1 MAEVHVSPQESQ
13 QETPEQQG
21 TPANNAAY
29 VPSQDPVT
37 RGVPG
42 GVQANQNQPENPQHT
57 AVTRDPA
64 STPSYFRLVLPL
76 LAGRYLW
83 RGVLS
88 TLQQQQSDFFNVFKK
103 TKDSI
108 GGAIEEYEK
117 AVINKQES
125 IKNPQSKEN
134 VELTDKLREAGWT
147 KKNAQTE
154 LKKFRDNIEKKENF
168 ELAGATKKQLVEFSD
183 AQDGI
188 RKFKSDA
195 KKAAVVRKYESAFD
209 GGIGLASTWVT
220 LNYMMRVKSDMHN
233 VFAETVAMEK
243 GVDPRSIKSRDL
255 QNSDNLIVQTTQKNA
270 FRNNLY
276 RFANDALFFVRPV
289 SFAFKK
295 PMVWTRS
302 WYTGEMAIGLKGFY
316 LLKEVMRK
324 ETTMFDDLIQLIDR
338 KLNPIKGIGD
348 PISKSEVIDL
358 YQKFASIHMPEAM
371 FNDATIQQNKD
382 GINWE
387 KSYAVFSRITE
398 LMNNTYKYKHTVK
411 ETDDND
417 NFALPKFLYL
427 LGHKLINPYKPE
439 ETLVYVEVAN
449 KYGIEPVKQIRAALS
464 HGATLES
471 AMERYPVSLE
481 ALKPKKPVK
490 AVSSEMPAPVL
501 SAKESSAPEPANE
514 FQKPATKV
522 SVAALAHEAP
532 AQIHPVLTQG

>member
-1 MAEVHVSPQESQ
+1 MAEAQVPNQENPQASAEQ
-13 QETPEQQG
+13 QEAA
-21 TPANNAAY
+21 ANNAAY
-29 VPSQDPVT
+29 IPSPTPMT

-42 GVQANQNQPENPQHT
+42 GISSNQNQTQNPQHT

-103 TKDSI
+103 TKDNI
-108 GGAIEEYEK
+108 GTAIEKYEK
-117 AVINKQES
+117 IEGEPSANDHAEMV
-125 IKNPQSKEN
+125 
-134 VELTDKLREAGWT
+134 DKLREAGWT

-154 LKKFRDNIEKKENF
+154 LGKFRKDIKTKKDF
-168 ELAGATKKQLVEFSD
+168 ELAGATKEQLVEFSN

-209 GGIGLASTWVT
+209 GGIGLASAWVT
-220 LNYMMRVKSDMHN
+220 LNYMMRVKTDIHN

-243 GVDPRSIKSRDL
+243 GVDPRSITTSDIKK
-255 QNSDNLIVQTTQKNA
+255 SDNLIVQTTQNNA
-270 FRNNLY
+270 FRNNLF
-276 RFANDALFFVRPV
+276 RFANDALFFVRPL

-302 WYTGEMAIGLKGFY
+302 WYTGEMAIGLKGVY

-324 ETTMFDDLIQLIDR
+324 ETTIFDDLIQLIDR

-348 PISKSEVIDL
+348 PISQSDVIDL

-371 FNDATIQQNKD
+371 FNDATVQQSKD

-387 KSYAVFSRITE
+387 KSYAVFSRIAE
-398 LMNNTYKYKHTVK
+398 LMNNTYKYKHTVR
-411 ETDDND
+411 EANDQDD
-417 NFALPKFLYL
+417 FALPKFLYL

-439 ETLVYVEVAN
+439 ETLAYVEVAN

-464 HGATLES
+464 HGASLES
-471 AMERYPVSLE
+471 ALERYPVSLDGLE
-481 ALKPKKPVK
+481 TKKPVK
-490 AVSSEMPAPVL
+490 AEVPGVPVSFFP
-501 SAKESSAPEPANE
+501 AKEDSMPTPANE
-514 FQKPATKV
+514 SQKPATKI

-532 AQIHPVLTQG
+532 VQNGPSLTQG